1 MNVKKFL
8 IENFGKLYSEELGIN
23 LKSKKEKEI
32 FKWFMASVLFGKRIN
47 ETIAKNT
54 FNAMMKYKLTSPRAI
69 IKFGW
74 FRLVRK
80 VMREG
85 GYVRYDGMTSQYLL
99 DISKKLIE
107 DYGGKVTNIEKK
119 AKDSKDLERRLL
131 EFRGIGPTTVNIF
144 LRELRGIWKK
154 ANPDIGKYTLLA
166 ANNLKISKRDILKNK
181 RLEVALLRIGKDY
194 CHRKRCKS
202 CPLVEYC
209 PGSSTAERLPR
220 KQ

>member
-1 MNVKKFL
+1 M
-8 IENFGKLYSEELGIN
+8 YSEELGIN

-32 FKWFMASVLFGKRIN
+32 FKWFIASILFGKRIN

-54 FNAMMKYKLTSPRAI
+54 YKAILKYKLTNSQSI

-99 DISKKLIE
+99 DICNKLIK
-107 DYGGKVTNIEKK
+107 DYKGKVTNIEKK
-119 AKDSKDLERRLL
+119 ARDSKDLERRLL

-154 ANPDIGKYTLLA
+154 ANPELGKYTKLA
-166 ANNLKISKRDILKNK
+166 AKNLGISEKEILRNK

-194 CHRKRCKS
+194 CHKNKCDKCPVKEHCK
-202 CPLVEYC
+202 
-209 PGSSTAERLPR
+209 
-220 KQ
+220 KFKK